1 MKNQLKQNVRLAF
14 AGTLLLFVATVA
26 SVKADLT
33 ESASAQHAPQIKN
46 FGSPVPI
53 CMPDGKC
60 Y

>member
-14 AGTLLLFVATVA
+14 AGIALLFVAAVA
-26 SVKADLT
+26 SVKADVAG
-33 ESASAQHAPQIKN
+33 SASVQHTAQIKN